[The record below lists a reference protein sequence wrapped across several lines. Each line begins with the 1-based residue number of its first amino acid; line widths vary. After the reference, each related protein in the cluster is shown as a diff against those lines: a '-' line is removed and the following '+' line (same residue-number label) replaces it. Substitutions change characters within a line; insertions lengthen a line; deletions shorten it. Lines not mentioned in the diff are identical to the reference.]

1 MFFKGKSSISAYN
14 SNDNLDVGHFLY
26 YGILEDQWLNKLKP
40 QFSQISPISKKCL
53 SILIVIVINQVSN
66 SKGKAHASDFSSL
79 QQAST
84 TLPIHSVFTAIL
96 LTTVSD
102 LSTWVQDRAIMQV
115 LYVWHPSNNEAISC
129 WNTT

>member
-1 MFFKGKSSISAYN
+1 MFFKGRAQFQLIIAMTTLMLDISYIMGFWRINGSISWN
-14 SNDNLDVGHFLY
+14 HS
-26 YGILEDQWLNKLKP
+26 
-40 QFSQISPISKKCL
+40 FSQISPISKKCL

-66 SKGKAHASDFSSL
+66 SRGKAHASDFSSL